1 MIESTILA
9 NLVYSE
15 EYTRKVLPFL
25 KAEYFNSP
33 VDQLI
38 FNLICEYTVKY
49 NANPTRE
56 ALQIELSDRDNVP
69 EMVHAETQTK
79 IDELKLDDSAP
90 QLQWLLDKTE
100 EFCQKRAIFNAIAR
114 SIAIHN
120 GETKESEGA
129 IPTILAEALAVS
141 FDTHIGHDYIE
152 DSDDRFEY
160 YHKKE
165 DRIAFDV
172 AILNKATD
180 GGILKKTL
188 NVLMAGTG
196 VGKSLIMCH
205 FAASYL
211 LAGLNVLYIT
221 LEMAE
226 ERIAERI
233 DANLLDTP
241 IAELRLLPKEIYD
254 KKIARIKG
262 KTTGKLIIKEYP
274 TASAGA
280 GHFRHLVNE
289 LRLKKNFSADVIFID
304 YINICVSSRIK
315 AGANVNSYTMVKSIA
330 EEIRGLAIELNVPIW
345 TATQTNREGFGN
357 SDPGLEN
364 TSESFGLPMT
374 VDFMLSA
381 YRDEELD
388 RLGQIRMKQLKSRYA
403 DKSNLLHFMVGVD
416 RSKMRLYETEQ
427 SAQDDV
433 SQGGSEPFITDEMEQ
448 ESIFDRGTFGGRMD
462 AEKKKG
468 LKKIFI

>member
-1 MIESTILA
+1 MLESTILA

-15 EYTRKVLPFL
+15 DYTRKVLPFL
-25 KAEYFNSP
+25 KAEYFVSP
-33 VDQLI
+33 SDQLI
-38 FNLICEYTVKY
+38 FNLICEYTIKY

-56 ALQIELSDRDNVP
+56 ALSIELSDRDNVP
-69 EMVHAETQTK
+69 EMVHAEAQGK
-79 IDELKLDDSAP
+79 IDELATEKHE
-90 QLQWLLDKTE
+90 LQWLLDKTE

-120 GETKESEGA
+120 GETKESEGS
-129 IPTILAEALAVS
+129 IPSILADALAVS
-141 FDTHIGHDYIE
+141 FDTHIGHDYVE
-152 DSDDRFEY
+152 DAEERYNF
-160 YHKKE
+160 YHTKE
-165 DRIAFDV
+165 DRVAFDI
-172 AILNKATD
+172 AILNKATN

-196 VGKSLIMCH
+196 VGKSLVMCH

-233 DANLLDTP
+233 DANLLDIP
-241 IAELRLLPKEIYD
+241 IQELALMPKEVYD
-254 KKIARIKG
+254 KKIARIKS

-274 TASAGA
+274 TASASA

-289 LRLKKNFSADVIFID
+289 LRLKKNFSPDVVFID
-304 YINICVSSRIK
+304 YINICTSSRIK

-330 EEIRGLAIELNVPIW
+330 EELRGLAIELKVPIW
-345 TATQTNREGFGN
+345 SATQTNREGFGN

-388 RLGQIRMKQLKSRYA
+388 NLGQIRFKQLKSRYA
-403 DKSNLLHFMVGVD
+403 DKANLLHFVVGVE
-416 RSKMRLYETEQ
+416 RAKMRLYDVEQ
-427 SAQDDV
+427 AAQDDI
-433 SQGGSEPFITDEMEQ
+433 SQGGGTPFITDEMEQ
-448 ESIFDRGTFGGRMD
+448 ESIFDKGSFGGRVSD
-462 AEKKKG
+462 EKRKG
-468 LKKIFI
+468 WKKIMI